1 MKTLLH
7 EFRPTKFLV
16 IAVVLL
22 ALVSIASGQSINFT
36 INTLQTVPI
45 SPYIYGING
54 SSVGNYTD
62 ATFDRIGGNR
72 LTAYNWVNNASN
84 AGNDWYYE
92 NDDYMDSSTVP
103 GHAMVAPI
111 SAALAANAGILV
123 TVPIN
128 GYVAADTGPAGDVR
142 YLNNVWNGSG
152 WVDGTA
158 NPNYLTPGATNAR
171 FDYEQPTKPGAPGS
185 FTLTPN
191 LSNYT
196 VYQDEFV
203 NWVKHYYPTG
213 FTTNTTTPIW
223 FALDNE
229 PDLWASTHAEIHP
242 NAVTYAEL
250 VSKSTA
256 YAMAIKSVAPNTKV
270 FGPVSYGWYGY
281 TTLQGAP
288 DSGTN
293 GDFLAY
299 YLNQMAAASQS
310 AGKRLVDAL
319 DLHWYPEATGG
330 GVRIT
335 TADTGYSGSTLSA
348 LMTARIQAPRSL
360 WDPTYVESSWITS
373 SLGNQAIQLLPRE
386 QAKIAATAATYTSG
400 YTANQISIS
409 EYNYGGGDNI
419 SGGIA
424 QADVLGIL
432 GQQGV
437 LSANEWPLNSD
448 ESFIGG
454 GFLMY
459 RNYDGKGG
467 TFGNISVSGIS
478 SSAANASIYAS
489 DDSTNSGRMVLVA
502 INKTTGNLTAHVP
515 LPNAPVGKPFTEAA
529 LYGLTAASSTP
540 QFVGY
545 IAVTN
550 PANFSYT
557 MPGYSVTTIALTV
570 ALPTVWASAVS
581 GSWSTTGN
589 WTGGVPNAIGV
600 VAAINASTTAA
611 LTITLDTPQTVGMLV
626 LGNSASRSMGYRLV
640 GNGSNTLTLSNSG
653 NGAAIAVSDGTHVID
668 APVVLADN
676 LVVSGSGTLAFGRS
690 SSIADNASGYSLTMN
705 GAGGTLILGG
715 SDNYTGGTIV
725 DAGTLI
731 LASSSAVGDGSSL
744 TVAAGGTLI
753 FDPMQ
758 AVASPVGG
766 LVAVP
771 EPGIAAL
778 LLAGLVVGFAA
789 RRRRKCGT

>member
-1 MKTLLH
+1 M
-7 EFRPTKFLV
+7 
-16 IAVVLL
+16 
-22 ALVSIASGQSINFT
+22 
-36 INTLQTVPI
+36 
-45 SPYIYGING
+45 
-54 SSVGNYTD
+54 
-62 ATFDRIGGNR
+62 
-72 LTAYNWVNNASN
+72 
-84 AGNDWYYE
+84 
-92 NDDYMDSSTVP
+92 
-103 GHAMVAPI
+103 
-111 SAALAANAGILV
+111 
-123 TVPIN
+123 
-128 GYVAADTGPAGDVR
+128 
-142 YLNNVWNGSG
+142 
-152 WVDGTA
+152 
-158 NPNYLTPGATNAR
+158 
-171 FDYEQPTKPGAPGS
+171 
-185 FTLTPN
+185 
-191 LSNYT
+191 
-196 VYQDEFV
+196 
-203 NWVKHYYPTG
+203 
-213 FTTNTTTPIW
+213 
-223 FALDNE
+223 
-229 PDLWASTHAEIHP
+229 
-242 NAVTYAEL
+242 
-250 VSKSTA
+250 
-256 YAMAIKSVAPNTKV
+256 
-270 FGPVSYGWYGY
+270 
-281 TTLQGAP
+281 
-288 DSGTN
+288 
-293 GDFLAY
+293 
-299 YLNQMAAASQS
+299 
-310 AGKRLVDAL
+310 
-319 DLHWYPEATGG
+319 
-330 GVRIT
+330 
-335 TADTGYSGSTLSA
+335 
-348 LMTARIQAPRSL
+348 
-360 WDPTYVESSWITS
+360 
-373 SLGNQAIQLLPRE
+373 
-386 QAKIAATAATYTSG
+386 
-400 YTANQISIS
+400 
-409 EYNYGGGDNI
+409 
-419 SGGIA
+419 
-424 QADVLGIL
+424 
-432 GQQGV
+432 